1 LKRSST
7 CHQEILKGF
16 FMMGIGRLIR
26 SLISWALILGAMGI
40 LDEAV
45 HQLAQ
50 KASKPRILSLSKLNR
65 ALVGETR

>member
-1 LKRSST
+1 
-7 CHQEILKGF
+7 
-16 FMMGIGRLIR
+16 MMGIGRLIR